1 MQYLHQ
7 SLKNLSRTGGVMDIH
22 DNDTSAK
29 NSFIKQTG
37 EDFFAIKND
46 PDLRK
51 TISRTT
57 WAIIKKVPIA
67 GDFLEVL
74 SETVAGL
81 ADQER
86 AFRQQRL
93 VDYIRGVAQ
102 IRRDHL
108 DIQDEDLLIA
118 IRRVIDDDEAGKA
131 EYYARLTVNMVEK
144 NVKQAEKLHFLTML
158 SELTCSQINYAL
170 EFYIRDTIPLC
181 GYPDIDSA
189 VSELV
194 NKNDGRSLRARS
206 ILVSWGILHEVQIA
220 AGLDGASGVVYRRTE
235 DLDKLVGF
243 LFHEMDRQPNTID
256 KVQKLAFDVIIVD
269 CMKSTENLYCTYLHK
284 RLEEAGLRVD
294 IVERVSDH
302 QLQKIAK
309 RYVWNNKLVEMS
321 GGHKEY
327 IQIVTLDTPPS
338 VGGPQS
344 ESLRKFELEI
354 DKFNSNFSRGSNM
367 SKSKAELMK
376 ILDKVA
382 VSLMESLKNN

>member
-22 DNDTSAK
+22 DNDTSAEK
-29 NSFIKQTG
+29 SFIKQTG
-37 EDFFAIKND
+37 EDFFAIIND
-46 PDLRK
+46 PGFKK

-57 WAIIKKVPIA
+57 WAIIKKFPIA
-67 GDFLEVL
+67 GDLLEVL

-86 AFRQQRL
+86 VFRQQRL

-131 EYYARLTVNMVEK
+131 EYYARLTVNMVEN

-181 GYPDIDSA
+181 GYSDIDSA
-189 VSELV
+189 VGELV

-206 ILVSWGILHEVQIA
+206 ILVSWGILHEVQ
-220 AGLDGASGVVYRRTE
+220 DGASGVIYKRTE
-235 DLDKLVGF
+235 DLNKLVSF
-243 LFHEMDRQPNTID
+243 LFHEMDRQPNAIGKD
-256 KVQKLAFDVIIVD
+256 QKLAFDVIIVD

-338 VGGPQS
+338 VGSPQS
-344 ESLRKFELEI
+344 ESLRQFRLEI
-354 DKFNSNFSRGSNM
+354 DKFNSNFSRGSNI

>member
-1 MQYLHQ
+1 
-7 SLKNLSRTGGVMDIH
+7 MDIH
-22 DNDTSAK
+22 DNDTSAEK
-29 NSFIKQTG
+29 SFIKQTG
-37 EDFFAIKND
+37 EDFFAIIND
-46 PDLRK
+46 PGFKK

-57 WAIIKKVPIA
+57 WAIIKKFPIA
-67 GDFLEVL
+67 GDLLEVL

-86 AFRQQRL
+86 VFRQQRL

-131 EYYARLTVNMVEK
+131 EYYARLTVNMVEN

-181 GYPDIDSA
+181 GYSDIDSA
-189 VSELV
+189 VGELV

-206 ILVSWGILHEVQIA
+206 ILVSWGILHEVQ
-220 AGLDGASGVVYRRTE
+220 DGASGVIYKRTE
-235 DLDKLVGF
+235 DLNKLVGF
-243 LFHEMDRQPNTID
+243 LFHEMDRQPNAIGKD
-256 KVQKLAFDVIIVD
+256 QKLAFDVIIVD

-338 VGGPQS
+338 VGSPQS
-344 ESLRKFELEI
+344 ESLRQFKLEI